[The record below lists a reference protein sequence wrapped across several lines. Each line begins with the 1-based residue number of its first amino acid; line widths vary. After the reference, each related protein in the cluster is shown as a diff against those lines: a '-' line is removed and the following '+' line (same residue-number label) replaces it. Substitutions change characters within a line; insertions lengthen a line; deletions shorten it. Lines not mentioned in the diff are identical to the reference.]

1 MTRLLQRRVERL
13 ERTVRSLGRSHLIFA
28 GSEAEFEQQKA
39 ELLASER
46 WRDGDTLIRLSWLA
60 PEGED
65 EINP

>member
-13 ERTVRSLGRSHLIFA
+13 ERTVRSAGRSHLIFA
-28 GSEAEFEQQKA
+28 ASQAEFEQQKV

-46 WRDGDTLIRLSWLA
+46 WRDGDTLVRLSWLA

-65 EINP
+65 EISP